1 MDGWIANAVGKMH
14 VNKISNIDVA
24 KKLNFT
30 VAYVSIILNGK
41 KTPKDA
47 ETRIMSAI
55 DEIIAERNAG

>member
-14 VNKISNIDVA
+14 VNRISNIDIA

-30 VAYVSIILNGK
+30 VGYVSMILNGK

-47 ETRIMSAI
+47 ETRIMTAI
-55 DEIIAERNAG
+55 DEIIREKNAG

>member
-14 VNKISNIDVA
+14 VNRISNIDIA

-30 VAYVSIILNGK
+30 VGYVSMILNGK

>member
-30 VAYVSIILNGK
+30 VEYVSMILNGK
-41 KTPKDA
+41 RDPKDA
-47 ETRIMSAI
+47 EIRIMSAI

>member
-30 VAYVSIILNGK
+30 VEYVSMILNGK
-41 KTPKDA
+41 RDPKNA
-47 ETRIMSAI
+47 EIRIMSAI
-55 DEIIAERNAG
+55 DEIIQERNAG

>member
-14 VNKISNIDVA
+14 VNRISNIDIA

-30 VAYVSIILNGK
+30 VGYVSMILNGK

-55 DEIIAERNAG
+55 DEIIR

>member
-30 VAYVSIILNGK
+30 VEYVSMILNGK
-41 KTPKDA
+41 KTPKNA